1 MSAQVLAG
9 IGNGLF
15 VLAMLAVALR
25 LLLLWRRSRA
35 APELLVGLGF
45 VAVAALGFPL
55 MVAGGVGRLPVGEL
69 SLPLVGLGVLVI
81 ALGLAALMAFTWRVF
96 APDRSWAAALAGASF
111 AAAFV
116 LAVGS
121 VRTLAAAPE
130 ELDAVVAGSA
140 WWMALRGAFEIWYA
154 WTAIASLAE
163 YARARRRLA
172 VGLSDPVVVNRF
184 LLWGL
189 MGAFQ
194 AANGVVAVALEAQG
208 LSPMRDPVPALVLA
222 ANGLAAGG
230 LMLMTFMPP
239 RGYLDLVRRHAAAAA
254 GG

>member
-1 MSAQVLAG
+1 VS
-9 IGNGLF
+9 
-15 VLAMLAVALR
+15 LR
-25 LLLLWRRSRA
+25 LLLLWRRSGGL
-35 APELLVGLGF
+35 PELLVGSGF
-45 VAVAALGFPL
+45 AAVAAIGFPL

-81 ALGLAALMAFTWRVF
+81 GLGLAALMAFTWRVF
-96 APDRSWAAALAGASF
+96 APDRSWAATLTGASF
-111 AAAFV
+111 AAAAV
-116 LAVGS
+116 LAIGS
-121 VRTLAAAPE
+121 VRTLAASPPE
-130 ELDAVVAGSA
+130 VDAVVAGSA
-140 WWMALRGAFEIWYA
+140 WWMALRGAFQVWYT

-163 YARARRRLA
+163 YTRARRRLA

-230 LMLMTFMPP
+230 LMLLTFMPP
-239 RGYLDLVRRHAAAAA
+239 RGYLDFVRRRAA
-254 GG
+254 GAPGG